1 MNLPWYTAFRP
12 KEFWPLLKA
21 AAADWSHDRAPRL
34 GAALAY
40 YTVFSIVPLLIVIIA
55 IIGLVF
61 GQEAAQGAIIEQI
74 SNLVGEQSAAAIKDM
89 IERAEKPTAG
99 IVSTLVA
106 VVVLL
111 SGAAGLFGQLK
122 AALDTVWGVEAKE
135 GRGIWGFIKDN
146 FLSFATVLGTA
157 FLLLVSLILSAALAA
172 MGKWFGNLLPVPEA
186 VLQIVNFLLS
196 FAVITGL
203 FAMIFKILPEAH
215 IAWPDV
221 WMGAAITSFL
231 FTIGKFAIGLYLG
244 KSHVASGFGA
254 AGSLVVMLVW
264 VYYSAQILLFGAEF
278 TQVYANRFG
287 EHIQPSED
295 AKIVSPEKAASP
307 DRAPALKTKRM
318 RGRQGHVTRHRWWA
332 IGGFIVGLIVVTL
345 LLATVLLEGPLKRYA
360 EDQAAQRLRDYEVQI
375 GAIHVHPFRLALE
388 LNDVVVRQRAH
399 PEPPLATIPSLM
411 ADARFLPLLTG
422 TLDLSL
428 RIERPA
434 LSATGEQVDKVMHT
448 EDKEEIKEEA
458 GAWQDTIR
466 GMMPVRLSL
475 SISQGEITYTSKPS
489 VAPIRIEQFEIAAD
503 NVTNRPAGDDLYPSE
518 VHVSARLP
526 DQAELALNGRADF
539 LAKPDPRIEGEL
551 QIKHFSLTN
560 LMPVTGQYNVQLH
573 QGALDVTG
581 HVEHSGNTTVVDINQ
596 FTLEASRP
604 TMSIWLRRSRRKP
617 HARRK
622 GQRR

>member
-1 MNLPWYTAFRP
+1 MNHPWYTAFRP
-12 KEFWPLLKA
+12 KELWPLLKA

-40 YTVFSIVPLLIVIIA
+40 YTVFSIVPLLIVIIG

-61 GQEAAQGAIIEQI
+61 GQEAAQVAIIEQL

-89 IERAEKPTAG
+89 IERAEKPSTG
-99 IVSTLVA
+99 LVSTLIA

-135 GRGIWGFIKDN
+135 GRGIWGFVKDN

-157 FLLLVSLILSAALAA
+157 FLLLVSLLLSAGLAA

-244 KSHVASGFGA
+244 KSEVASGFGT

-295 AKIVSPEKAASP
+295 ATVVSPKKATP
-307 DRAPALKTKRM
+307 PERAPT
-318 RGRQGHVTRHRWWA
+318 
-332 IGGFIVGLIVVTL
+332 
-345 LLATVLLEGPLKRYA
+345 LKR
-360 EDQAAQRLRDYEVQI
+360 
-375 GAIHVHPFRLALE
+375 
-388 LNDVVVRQRAH
+388 
-399 PEPPLATIPSLM
+399 
-411 ADARFLPLLTG
+411 
-422 TLDLSL
+422 
-428 RIERPA
+428 
-434 LSATGEQVDKVMHT
+434 SA
-448 EDKEEIKEEA
+448 
-458 GAWQDTIR
+458 
-466 GMMPVRLSL
+466 
-475 SISQGEITYTSKPS
+475 
-489 VAPIRIEQFEIAAD
+489 
-503 NVTNRPAGDDLYPSE
+503 
-518 VHVSARLP
+518 
-526 DQAELALNGRADF
+526 
-539 LAKPDPRIEGEL
+539 
-551 QIKHFSLTN
+551 
-560 LMPVTGQYNVQLH
+560 
-573 QGALDVTG
+573 
-581 HVEHSGNTTVVDINQ
+581 
-596 FTLEASRP
+596 
-604 TMSIWLRRSRRKP
+604 
-617 HARRK
+617 
-622 GQRR
+622 